1 MKYFYTLL
9 IFIFASSTLISQNLH
24 DDSNAVS
31 PLNESNGTT
40 GWSGLAERFSE
51 ATDVQNGAFSIRA
64 VSTATDG
71 RTLDYNF
78 NAVVGQEYV
87 IRIWAKIGTLTS
99 PTVSPAFAVWSGM
112 SGFNVTPITSTTWT
126 EYVFNVTAT
135 STNPRIRIYTSNY
148 PFRLVAGNTIYIDN
162 VSITAL
168 DNQAPTSP
176 SNLVAT
182 ATTETTTN
190 LSWTAATDN
199 VTVTDYEVFQEGVS
213 IGFTGGNTTFE
224 VSGLAPETTYNFTIA
239 AIDAAANSSVQS
251 NSVSVTT
258 LALPDTEAPTVP
270 TALIANNITTTSV
283 SLNWTA
289 ATDNVAVIDYEVFQ
303 DGVSIGL
310 TGGTATFEVSAL
322 APETDYNFTVVALDA
337 ATNVSAQS
345 NNLSISTLALPDTE
359 APTVPTALIANNITT
374 TSVSLNW
381 TAATDNVAVIDYEVF
396 QDGVSIGLT
405 GGTATFEVSA
415 LAPETDYNFTVV
427 ALDAATN
434 VSAQSNNLSISTLA
448 LPDTE
453 APTVPTALI
462 ANNITTTS
470 VSLNWTAATDNVAVT
485 DYEVFQEGVSLG
497 LSGGTT
503 TFLVDGLTPE
513 TAYNFTVAAL
523 DASANTSGQSNSI
536 SVNTLAIPDTEAPT
550 IPTNLVVDNITT
562 TSVNLSWTAAT
573 DNIDVVDYE
582 IFQDGVAIGL
592 SSGSVVFAVN
602 GLTPETTYDFTITAL
617 DAAANSSAVSESIT
631 VLTLA
636 VSDTEV
642 PTVPEGLLAT
652 NTTETSTELSWDT
665 ATDNVGVVDYEIF
678 QDGSTIGLTGGATN
692 FVVSG
697 LASETTYI
705 FTVAALDVAN
715 NASLQS
721 SELTVVTLAGV
732 QPEIN
737 YTSLNSNLTTVDWT
751 ARDLYAEQNVG
762 IGTTNTQGYRLAVAG
777 NIVAEEV
784 KVALQVN
791 WPDYVF
797 DKAYNLP
804 SLEQVENHINEN
816 GYLIHMPSAAEV
828 EENGIQLGEMNA
840 KLLRKIEELTLY
852 TITQEKKIKLL
863 EQQVAAI
870 QKALSN
876 K

>member
-213 IGFTGGNTTFE
+213 LGFTGGNTTFE

-251 NSVSVTT
+251 NSVSVT
-258 LALPDTEAPTVP
+258 
-270 TALIANNITTTSV
+270 
-283 SLNWTA
+283 
-289 ATDNVAVIDYEVFQ
+289 
-303 DGVSIGL
+303 
-310 TGGTATFEVSAL
+310 
-322 APETDYNFTVVALDA
+322 
-337 ATNVSAQS
+337 
-345 NNLSISTLALPDTE
+345 TLALPDTE

-777 NIVAEEV
+777 NVVAEEV

>member
-1 MKYFYTLL
+1 MKYFYSLI
-9 IFIFASSTLISQNLH
+9 IFILATSTSIAQNLH

-31 PLNESNGTT
+31 PLNESNGTM
-40 GWSGLAERFSE
+40 GWSGLADLFSE
-51 ATDVQNGAFSIRA
+51 TTDVQNGIYSIRA

-78 NAVVGQEYV
+78 NAVVGQQYV

-199 VTVTDYEVFQEGVS
+199 IGVSNYEVFQDGISVGLTGGATSFVVTNLNPETTYTYTISAIDNSNNVSVQSSSVEVTTLTLSDTEIPSMPTGIVADNITTTGISLNWTAATDNVAVTDYEVFQEGVS
-213 IGFTGGNTTFE
+213 IGFTGGATTYA

-239 AIDAAANSSVQS
+239 AIDAAANSSAQS
-251 NSVSVTT
+251 NNLLVTT

-270 TALIANNITTTSV
+270 TALIANSITTTS
-283 SLNWTA
+283 
-289 ATDNVAVIDYEVFQ
+289 
-303 DGVSIGL
+303 
-310 TGGTATFEVSAL
+310 
-322 APETDYNFTVVALDA
+322 
-337 ATNVSAQS
+337 
-345 NNLSISTLALPDTE
+345 
-359 APTVPTALIANNITT
+359 IT
-374 TSVSLNW
+374 
-381 TAATDNVAVIDYEVF
+381 
-396 QDGVSIGLT
+396 
-405 GGTATFEVSA
+405 
-415 LAPETDYNFTVV
+415 
-427 ALDAATN
+427 
-434 VSAQSNNLSISTLA
+434 
-448 LPDTE
+448 
-453 APTVPTALI
+453 
-462 ANNITTTS
+462 
-470 VSLNWTAATDNVAVT
+470 LNWTAATDNVAVT

-497 LSGGTT
+497 LSDGTT
-503 TFLVDGLTPE
+503 TFFVDGLTPE
-513 TAYNFTVAAL
+513 TAYNFTVIAL
-523 DASANTSGQSNSI
+523 DAASNTSGQSTSV
-536 SVNTLAIPDTEAPT
+536 SVNTLAIPDTEAPS
-550 IPTNLVVDNITT
+550 IPTNLLADNITT

-582 IFQDGVAIGL
+582 IFQDGVVIGL

-602 GLTPETTYDFTITAL
+602 GLTPETTYNFTITAL
-617 DAAANSSAVSESIT
+617 DASANSSAVSESIT

-642 PTVPEGLLAT
+642 PTVPVGLLAT
-652 NTTETSTELSWDT
+652 NTTETSTELSWD
-665 ATDNVGVVDYEIF
+665 AAMDNVGVVDYQIF
-678 QDGSTIGLTGGATN
+678 QDGSAIGLTGGATSY
-692 FVVSG
+692 VVSG
-697 LASETTYI
+697 LASETTYV
-705 FTVAALDVAN
+705 FTIAALDVAN

-721 SELTVVTLAGV
+721 SELAVVTLAAV

-751 ARDLYAEQNVG
+751 ARDLYAAQNVG
-762 IGTTNTQGYRLAVAG
+762 IGTTDTQGYRLAVAG
-777 NIVAEEV
+777 NVVAEEV

-804 SLEQVENHINEN
+804 SLEQVEIHINEN
-816 GYLIHMPSAAEV
+816 GYLIHMPSASEV

>member
-78 NAVVGQEYV
+78 SAVVGQEYV

-359 APTVPTALIANNITT
+359 APTVPTALIANSITT
-374 TSVSLNW
+374 TS
-381 TAATDNVAVIDYEVF
+381 
-396 QDGVSIGLT
+396 
-405 GGTATFEVSA
+405 
-415 LAPETDYNFTVV
+415 
-427 ALDAATN
+427 
-434 VSAQSNNLSISTLA
+434 
-448 LPDTE
+448 
-453 APTVPTALI
+453 
-462 ANNITTTS
+462 IT
-470 VSLNWTAATDNVAVT
+470 LNWTAATDNVAVT

-777 NIVAEEV
+777 NVVAEEV

>member
-51 ATDVQNGAFSIRA
+51 ATGVQSGAFSIRA

-78 NAVVGQEYV
+78 SAVVGQEYV

-359 APTVPTALIANNITT
+359 APTVPTALIANSITT
-374 TSVSLNW
+374 TS
-381 TAATDNVAVIDYEVF
+381 
-396 QDGVSIGLT
+396 
-405 GGTATFEVSA
+405 
-415 LAPETDYNFTVV
+415 
-427 ALDAATN
+427 
-434 VSAQSNNLSISTLA
+434 
-448 LPDTE
+448 
-453 APTVPTALI
+453 
-462 ANNITTTS
+462 IT
-470 VSLNWTAATDNVAVT
+470 LNWTAATDNVAVT

>member
-78 NAVVGQEYV
+78 SAVVGQEYV

-251 NSVSVTT
+251 NSVSVT
-258 LALPDTEAPTVP
+258 
-270 TALIANNITTTSV
+270 
-283 SLNWTA
+283 
-289 ATDNVAVIDYEVFQ
+289 
-303 DGVSIGL
+303 
-310 TGGTATFEVSAL
+310 
-322 APETDYNFTVVALDA
+322 
-337 ATNVSAQS
+337 
-345 NNLSISTLALPDTE
+345 
-359 APTVPTALIANNITT
+359 
-374 TSVSLNW
+374 
-381 TAATDNVAVIDYEVF
+381 
-396 QDGVSIGLT
+396 
-405 GGTATFEVSA
+405 
-415 LAPETDYNFTVV
+415 
-427 ALDAATN
+427 
-434 VSAQSNNLSISTLA
+434 TLA

-777 NIVAEEV
+777 NVVAEEV

>member
-31 PLNESNGTT
+31 PFNESNGTT

-112 SGFNVTPITSTTWT
+112 SGFDVTPITSTTWT

-182 ATTETTTN
+182 AITETTTN

-345 NNLSISTLALPDTE
+345 NNLSIATLALPDTE
-359 APTVPTALIANNITT
+359 APTVPTALIANSITT
-374 TSVSLNW
+374 TS
-381 TAATDNVAVIDYEVF
+381 
-396 QDGVSIGLT
+396 
-405 GGTATFEVSA
+405 
-415 LAPETDYNFTVV
+415 
-427 ALDAATN
+427 
-434 VSAQSNNLSISTLA
+434 
-448 LPDTE
+448 
-453 APTVPTALI
+453 
-462 ANNITTTS
+462 IT
-470 VSLNWTAATDNVAVT
+470 LNWTAATDNVAVT

-602 GLTPETTYDFTITAL
+602 GLTPETTYNFTITA
-617 DAAANSSAVSESIT
+617 
-631 VLTLA
+631 
-636 VSDTEV
+636 
-642 PTVPEGLLAT
+642 PRC
-652 NTTETSTELSWDT
+652 
-665 ATDNVGVVDYEIF
+665 
-678 QDGSTIGLTGGATN
+678 GS
-692 FVVSG
+692 
-697 LASETTYI
+697 
-705 FTVAALDVAN
+705 
-715 NASLQS
+715 
-721 SELTVVTLAGV
+721 
-732 QPEIN
+732 
-737 YTSLNSNLTTVDWT
+737 
-751 ARDLYAEQNVG
+751 
-762 IGTTNTQGYRLAVAG
+762 
-777 NIVAEEV
+777 
-784 KVALQVN
+784 K
-791 WPDYVF
+791 
-797 DKAYNLP
+797 
-804 SLEQVENHINEN
+804 
-816 GYLIHMPSAAEV
+816 
-828 EENGIQLGEMNA
+828 
-840 KLLRKIEELTLY
+840 
-852 TITQEKKIKLL
+852 
-863 EQQVAAI
+863 
-870 QKALSN
+870 
-876 K
+876 

>member
-381 TAATDNVAVIDYEVF
+381 TAATDNVAV
-396 QDGVSIGLT
+396 
-405 GGTATFEVSA
+405 
-415 LAPETDYNFTVV
+415 
-427 ALDAATN
+427 
-434 VSAQSNNLSISTLA
+434 
-448 LPDTE
+448 
-453 APTVPTALI
+453 
-462 ANNITTTS
+462 
-470 VSLNWTAATDNVAVT
+470 T

-523 DASANTSGQSNSI
+523 DASANTSGQSTSI

-652 NTTETSTELSWDT
+652 NTTETSTELSWDA

-816 GYLIHMPSAAEV
+816 GYLIHMPSASEV

>member
-224 VSGLAPETTYNFTIA
+224 VSGLAPQTTYNFTIA

-359 APTVPTALIANNITT
+359 APTVPTALIANSITT
-374 TSVSLNW
+374 TS
-381 TAATDNVAVIDYEVF
+381 
-396 QDGVSIGLT
+396 
-405 GGTATFEVSA
+405 
-415 LAPETDYNFTVV
+415 
-427 ALDAATN
+427 
-434 VSAQSNNLSISTLA
+434 
-448 LPDTE
+448 
-453 APTVPTALI
+453 
-462 ANNITTTS
+462 IT
-470 VSLNWTAATDNVAVT
+470 LNWTAATDNVAVT

-678 QDGSTIGLTGGATN
+678 QDGSPIGLTGGATN

-721 SELTVVTLAGV
+721 SELMVVTLAGV

-777 NIVAEEV
+777 NVVAEEV

-816 GYLIHMPSAAEV
+816 GYLIHMPSASEV

>member
-1 MKYFYTLL
+1 MKYFYSLI
-9 IFIFASSTLISQNLH
+9 IFILATSTSIAQNLH

-31 PLNESNGTT
+31 PLNESNGTM
-40 GWSGLAERFSE
+40 GWSGLADLFSE
-51 ATDVQNGAFSIRA
+51 TTDVQNGIYSIRA

-78 NAVVGQEYV
+78 NAVVGQQYV

-199 VTVTDYEVFQEGVS
+199 IGVSNYEVFQDGISVGLTGGATSFVVTNLNPETTYTYTISAIDNSNNVSVQSSSVEVTTLTLSDTEIPSMPTGIVADNITTTGISLNWTAATDNVAVTDYEVFQEGVS
-213 IGFTGGNTTFE
+213 IGFTGGATTYA

-239 AIDAAANSSVQS
+239 AIDAAANSSAQS
-251 NSVSVTT
+251 NNLLVTT
-258 LALPDTEAPTVP
+258 LTLPDTESPTVP
-270 TALIANNITTTSV
+270 TALIASSITTTS
-283 SLNWTA
+283 
-289 ATDNVAVIDYEVFQ
+289 
-303 DGVSIGL
+303 
-310 TGGTATFEVSAL
+310 
-322 APETDYNFTVVALDA
+322 
-337 ATNVSAQS
+337 
-345 NNLSISTLALPDTE
+345 
-359 APTVPTALIANNITT
+359 IT
-374 TSVSLNW
+374 
-381 TAATDNVAVIDYEVF
+381 
-396 QDGVSIGLT
+396 
-405 GGTATFEVSA
+405 
-415 LAPETDYNFTVV
+415 
-427 ALDAATN
+427 
-434 VSAQSNNLSISTLA
+434 
-448 LPDTE
+448 
-453 APTVPTALI
+453 
-462 ANNITTTS
+462 
-470 VSLNWTAATDNVAVT
+470 LNWTAATDNVAVT

-497 LSGGTT
+497 LSDGTT
-503 TFLVDGLTPE
+503 TFFVDGLTPE
-513 TAYNFTVAAL
+513 TAYNFTVTAL
-523 DASANTSGQSNSI
+523 DAASNTSGQSTSV

-550 IPTNLVVDNITT
+550 IPTNLVADNITT

-573 DNIDVVDYE
+573 DNTEVVDYE

-602 GLTPETTYDFTITAL
+602 GLTPETTYNFTITAL
-617 DAAANSSAVSESIT
+617 DGAANSSAVSESIT

-652 NTTETSTELSWDT
+652 NTTETSTELSWD
-665 ATDNVGVVDYEIF
+665 AAMDNVGVVDYQIF
-678 QDGSTIGLTGGATN
+678 QDGSAIGLTGGATSY
-692 FVVSG
+692 VVSG
-697 LASETTYI
+697 LASETTYV
-705 FTVAALDVAN
+705 FTIAALDVAN

-721 SELTVVTLAGV
+721 SELAVVTLAAV

-751 ARDLYAEQNVG
+751 ARDLYAAQNVG
-762 IGTTNTQGYRLAVAG
+762 IGTTDTQGYRLAVAG
-777 NIVAEEV
+777 NVVAEEV

-816 GYLIHMPSAAEV
+816 GYLIHMQSASEV

>member
-182 ATTETTTN
+182 AITETTTN

-251 NSVSVTT
+251 NSVSITT

-270 TALIANNITTTSV
+270 TALIANNITTTSIT
-283 SLNWTA
+283 LNWTA
-289 ATDNVAVIDYEVFQ
+289 ATDNVAVVDYEVFQ
-303 DGVSIGL
+303 DGASIGR
-310 TGGTATFEVSAL
+310 TGGTATFVVSAL

-359 APTVPTALIANNITT
+359 APTVPTALIANSITT
-374 TSVSLNW
+374 TSITLNW
-381 TAATDNVAVIDYEVF
+381 TAATDNVV
-396 QDGVSIGLT
+396 
-405 GGTATFEVSA
+405 
-415 LAPETDYNFTVV
+415 
-427 ALDAATN
+427 
-434 VSAQSNNLSISTLA
+434 
-448 LPDTE
+448 
-453 APTVPTALI
+453 
-462 ANNITTTS
+462 
-470 VSLNWTAATDNVAVT
+470 VT

-602 GLTPETTYDFTITAL
+602 GLTPETTYNFTITAL
-617 DAAANSSAVSESIT
+617 DAAANSSEVSESIT

-777 NIVAEEV
+777 NVVAEEV

>member
-182 ATTETTTN
+182 AITETTTN

-303 DGVSIGL
+303 DGASIGR

-359 APTVPTALIANNITT
+359 APTVPTALIANSITT
-374 TSVSLNW
+374 TS
-381 TAATDNVAVIDYEVF
+381 
-396 QDGVSIGLT
+396 
-405 GGTATFEVSA
+405 
-415 LAPETDYNFTVV
+415 
-427 ALDAATN
+427 
-434 VSAQSNNLSISTLA
+434 
-448 LPDTE
+448 
-453 APTVPTALI
+453 
-462 ANNITTTS
+462 IT
-470 VSLNWTAATDNVAVT
+470 LNWTAATDNVAVT

-523 DASANTSGQSNSI
+523 DAFANTSGQSNSI

-652 NTTETSTELSWDT
+652 NTTETSTELSWDA

-721 SELTVVTLAGV
+721 SELMVVTLAGV

-762 IGTTNTQGYRLAVAG
+762 IGTANTQGYRLAVAG
-777 NIVAEEV
+777 NVVAEEV

>member
-224 VSGLAPETTYNFTIA
+224 VSGLAPQTTYNFTIA

-289 ATDNVAVIDYEVFQ
+289 ATDNLAVIDYEVFQ

-359 APTVPTALIANNITT
+359 APTVPTALIANSITT
-374 TSVSLNW
+374 TS
-381 TAATDNVAVIDYEVF
+381 
-396 QDGVSIGLT
+396 
-405 GGTATFEVSA
+405 
-415 LAPETDYNFTVV
+415 
-427 ALDAATN
+427 
-434 VSAQSNNLSISTLA
+434 
-448 LPDTE
+448 
-453 APTVPTALI
+453 
-462 ANNITTTS
+462 IT
-470 VSLNWTAATDNVAVT
+470 LNWTAATDNVAVT

-652 NTTETSTELSWDT
+652 NTTETSTELSWDA

-678 QDGSTIGLTGGATN
+678 QDGNTIGLTGGATN

-816 GYLIHMPSAAEV
+816 GYLIHMPSASEV

>member
-1 MKYFYTLL
+1 MKYFYSLI
-9 IFIFASSTLISQNLH
+9 IFILATSTSIAQNLH

-31 PLNESNGTT
+31 PLNESNGTM
-40 GWSGLAERFSE
+40 GWSGLADLFSE
-51 ATDVQNGAFSIRA
+51 TSDVQNGIYSIRA

-78 NAVVGQEYV
+78 NAVVGQQYV

-199 VTVTDYEVFQEGVS
+199 IGVSNYEVFQDGISVGLTGGATSFVVTNLNPETTYTYTISAIDNSNNVSVQSSSVEVTTLTLSDTEIPSMPTGIVADNITTTGISLNWTAATDNVAVTDYEVFQEGVS
-213 IGFTGGNTTFE
+213 IGFTGGATTYA

-239 AIDAAANSSVQS
+239 AIDAAANSSAQS
-251 NSVSVTT
+251 NNLLVTT
-258 LALPDTEAPTVP
+258 LTLPDTEAPTVP
-270 TALIANNITTTSV
+270 TALIASSITTTS
-283 SLNWTA
+283 
-289 ATDNVAVIDYEVFQ
+289 
-303 DGVSIGL
+303 
-310 TGGTATFEVSAL
+310 
-322 APETDYNFTVVALDA
+322 
-337 ATNVSAQS
+337 
-345 NNLSISTLALPDTE
+345 
-359 APTVPTALIANNITT
+359 IT
-374 TSVSLNW
+374 
-381 TAATDNVAVIDYEVF
+381 
-396 QDGVSIGLT
+396 
-405 GGTATFEVSA
+405 
-415 LAPETDYNFTVV
+415 
-427 ALDAATN
+427 
-434 VSAQSNNLSISTLA
+434 
-448 LPDTE
+448 
-453 APTVPTALI
+453 
-462 ANNITTTS
+462 
-470 VSLNWTAATDNVAVT
+470 LNWTAATDNVAVT

-503 TFLVDGLTPE
+503 TFFVDGLTPE
-513 TAYNFTVAAL
+513 TAYNFTVTAL
-523 DASANTSGQSNSI
+523 DAASNTSGQSTSV

-550 IPTNLVVDNITT
+550 IPTNLVADNITT

-573 DNIDVVDYE
+573 DNTEVVDYE

-602 GLTPETTYDFTITAL
+602 GLTPETTYNFTITAL
-617 DAAANSSAVSESIT
+617 DGAANSSAVSESIS

-652 NTTETSTELSWDT
+652 NTTETSTELSWD
-665 ATDNVGVVDYEIF
+665 AAMDNVGVVDYQIF
-678 QDGSTIGLTGGATN
+678 QDGSAIGLTGGATSY
-692 FVVSG
+692 VVSG
-697 LASETTYI
+697 LASETNYV
-705 FTVAALDVAN
+705 FTIAALDVAN

-721 SELTVVTLAGV
+721 SELAVVTLAAV

-751 ARDLYAEQNVG
+751 ARDLYAAQNVG
-762 IGTTNTQGYRLAVAG
+762 IGTTDTQGYRLAVAG
-777 NIVAEEV
+777 NVVAEEV

-816 GYLIHMPSAAEV
+816 GYLIHMPSASEV

>member
-345 NNLSISTLALPDTE
+345 NNLSIATLALPDTE

-374 TSVSLNW
+374 TS
-381 TAATDNVAVIDYEVF
+381 
-396 QDGVSIGLT
+396 
-405 GGTATFEVSA
+405 
-415 LAPETDYNFTVV
+415 
-427 ALDAATN
+427 
-434 VSAQSNNLSISTLA
+434 
-448 LPDTE
+448 
-453 APTVPTALI
+453 
-462 ANNITTTS
+462 IT
-470 VSLNWTAATDNVAVT
+470 LNWTAATDNVAVT

-652 NTTETSTELSWDT
+652 NTTETSTELSWDA
-665 ATDNVGVVDYEIF
+665 ATDNLGVVDYEIF

-777 NIVAEEV
+777 NVVAEEV

>member
-258 LALPDTEAPTVP
+258 LALIDTEAPTVP

-359 APTVPTALIANNITT
+359 APTVPTALIANNI
-374 TSVSLNW
+374 
-381 TAATDNVAVIDYEVF
+381 A
-396 QDGVSIGLT
+396 
-405 GGTATFEVSA
+405 
-415 LAPETDYNFTVV
+415 
-427 ALDAATN
+427 
-434 VSAQSNNLSISTLA
+434 
-448 LPDTE
+448 
-453 APTVPTALI
+453 
-462 ANNITTTS
+462 TTS

-523 DASANTSGQSNSI
+523 DASANTSGQSTSI

-652 NTTETSTELSWDT
+652 NTTETSTELSWDA

-715 NASLQS
+715 NTSLQS

-737 YTSLNSNLTTVDWT
+737 YTSFNSNLTTVDWT

-777 NIVAEEV
+777 NVVAEEV

>member
-359 APTVPTALIANNITT
+359 APTVPTALIANSITT
-374 TSVSLNW
+374 TS
-381 TAATDNVAVIDYEVF
+381 
-396 QDGVSIGLT
+396 
-405 GGTATFEVSA
+405 
-415 LAPETDYNFTVV
+415 
-427 ALDAATN
+427 
-434 VSAQSNNLSISTLA
+434 
-448 LPDTE
+448 
-453 APTVPTALI
+453 
-462 ANNITTTS
+462 IT
-470 VSLNWTAATDNVAVT
+470 LNWTAATDNVAVT

-777 NIVAEEV
+777 NVVAEEV

>member
-31 PLNESNGTT
+31 PFNESNGTT

-148 PFRLVAGNTIYIDN
+148 PFRLVVGNTIYIDN

-182 ATTETTTN
+182 AITETTTN

-251 NSVSVTT
+251 NSVYVTT

-303 DGVSIGL
+303 DGASIGL

-359 APTVPTALIANNITT
+359 APTVPTALIANSITT
-374 TSVSLNW
+374 TS
-381 TAATDNVAVIDYEVF
+381 
-396 QDGVSIGLT
+396 
-405 GGTATFEVSA
+405 
-415 LAPETDYNFTVV
+415 
-427 ALDAATN
+427 
-434 VSAQSNNLSISTLA
+434 
-448 LPDTE
+448 
-453 APTVPTALI
+453 
-462 ANNITTTS
+462 IT
-470 VSLNWTAATDNVAVT
+470 LNWTAATDNVAVT

-737 YTSLNSNLTTVDWT
+737 YTSFNSNLTTVDWT

-777 NIVAEEV
+777 NVVAEEV

>member
-112 SGFNVTPITSTTWT
+112 SGFNVTPITSTIWT

-224 VSGLAPETTYNFTIA
+224 VSGLAPQTTYNFTIA

-359 APTVPTALIANNITT
+359 APTVPTALIANSITT
-374 TSVSLNW
+374 TS
-381 TAATDNVAVIDYEVF
+381 
-396 QDGVSIGLT
+396 
-405 GGTATFEVSA
+405 
-415 LAPETDYNFTVV
+415 
-427 ALDAATN
+427 
-434 VSAQSNNLSISTLA
+434 
-448 LPDTE
+448 
-453 APTVPTALI
+453 
-462 ANNITTTS
+462 IT
-470 VSLNWTAATDNVAVT
+470 LNWTAATDNVAVT

-523 DASANTSGQSNSI
+523 DASANTSGQSTGI

-777 NIVAEEV
+777 NVVAEEV

-863 EQQVAAI
+863 EQQVAVI

>member
-1 MKYFYTLL
+1 MKYFYSLI
-9 IFIFASSTLISQNLH
+9 IFILATSTSIAQNLH

-31 PLNESNGTT
+31 PLNESNGTM
-40 GWSGLAERFSE
+40 GWSGLADLFSE
-51 ATDVQNGAFSIRA
+51 TTDVQNGIYSIRA

-78 NAVVGQEYV
+78 NAVVGQQYV

-199 VTVTDYEVFQEGVS
+199 IGVSNYEVFQDGISVGLTGGATSFVVTNLNPETTYTYTVSAIDNSNNVSVQSSSVEVTTLTLSDTEIPSMPTGIVADNITTTDISLNWTAATDNVAVTDYEVFQEGVS
-213 IGFTGGNTTFE
+213 IGFTGGATTYA

-239 AIDAAANSSVQS
+239 AIDAAANSSAQS
-251 NSVSVTT
+251 NNLLVTT

-270 TALIANNITTTSV
+270 TALIANSITTTS
-283 SLNWTA
+283 
-289 ATDNVAVIDYEVFQ
+289 
-303 DGVSIGL
+303 
-310 TGGTATFEVSAL
+310 
-322 APETDYNFTVVALDA
+322 
-337 ATNVSAQS
+337 
-345 NNLSISTLALPDTE
+345 
-359 APTVPTALIANNITT
+359 IT
-374 TSVSLNW
+374 
-381 TAATDNVAVIDYEVF
+381 
-396 QDGVSIGLT
+396 
-405 GGTATFEVSA
+405 
-415 LAPETDYNFTVV
+415 
-427 ALDAATN
+427 
-434 VSAQSNNLSISTLA
+434 
-448 LPDTE
+448 
-453 APTVPTALI
+453 
-462 ANNITTTS
+462 
-470 VSLNWTAATDNVAVT
+470 LNWTAATDNVAVT

-497 LSGGTT
+497 LSDGTT
-503 TFLVDGLTPE
+503 TFFVDGLTPE
-513 TAYNFTVAAL
+513 TAYNFTVTAL
-523 DASANTSGQSNSI
+523 DAASNTSGQSTSV
-536 SVNTLAIPDTEAPT
+536 SVNTLAIPDTEAPS
-550 IPTNLVVDNITT
+550 IPTNLLADNITT

-573 DNIDVVDYE
+573 DNTEVVDYE

-602 GLTPETTYDFTITAL
+602 GLTPETTYNFTITAL

-642 PTVPEGLLAT
+642 PTVPVGLLAT
-652 NTTETSTELSWDT
+652 NTTETSTELSWD
-665 ATDNVGVVDYEIF
+665 AAMDNVGVVDYQIF
-678 QDGSTIGLTGGATN
+678 QDGSAIGLTGGATSY
-692 FVVSG
+692 VVSG
-697 LASETTYI
+697 LASETNYV
-705 FTVAALDVAN
+705 FTIAALDVAN

-721 SELTVVTLAGV
+721 SELAVVTLAAV

-751 ARDLYAEQNVG
+751 ARDLYAAQNVG
-762 IGTTNTQGYRLAVAG
+762 IGTTDTQGYRLAVAG
-777 NIVAEEV
+777 NVVAEEV

-816 GYLIHMPSAAEV
+816 GYLIHMPSASEV

>member
-359 APTVPTALIANNITT
+359 APTVPTALIANSITT
-374 TSVSLNW
+374 TS
-381 TAATDNVAVIDYEVF
+381 
-396 QDGVSIGLT
+396 
-405 GGTATFEVSA
+405 
-415 LAPETDYNFTVV
+415 
-427 ALDAATN
+427 
-434 VSAQSNNLSISTLA
+434 
-448 LPDTE
+448 
-453 APTVPTALI
+453 
-462 ANNITTTS
+462 IT
-470 VSLNWTAATDNVAVT
+470 LNWTAATDNVAVT

>member
-224 VSGLAPETTYNFTIA
+224 VSGLAPQTTYNFTIA

-251 NSVSVTT
+251 NSVSVT
-258 LALPDTEAPTVP
+258 
-270 TALIANNITTTSV
+270 
-283 SLNWTA
+283 
-289 ATDNVAVIDYEVFQ
+289 
-303 DGVSIGL
+303 
-310 TGGTATFEVSAL
+310 
-322 APETDYNFTVVALDA
+322 
-337 ATNVSAQS
+337 
-345 NNLSISTLALPDTE
+345 TLALPDTE

-536 SVNTLAIPDTEAPT
+536 SVNTLAIPDTEVPT

-602 GLTPETTYDFTITAL
+602 GLTPETTYDFTIAAL

-652 NTTETSTELSWDT
+652 NTTETSTELSWDA

-816 GYLIHMPSAAEV
+816 GYLIHMPSASEV

-840 KLLRKIEELTLY
+840 RLLRKIEELTLY

>member
-31 PLNESNGTT
+31 PFNESNGTT

-182 ATTETTTN
+182 AITETTTN

-359 APTVPTALIANNITT
+359 APTVPTALIANSITT
-374 TSVSLNW
+374 TSV
-381 TAATDNVAVIDYEVF
+381 
-396 QDGVSIGLT
+396 
-405 GGTATFEVSA
+405 
-415 LAPETDYNFTVV
+415 TV
-427 ALDAATN
+427 
-434 VSAQSNNLSISTLA
+434 
-448 LPDTE
+448 
-453 APTVPTALI
+453 
-462 ANNITTTS
+462 
-470 VSLNWTAATDNVAVT
+470 NWTAATDNVAVT

-777 NIVAEEV
+777 NVVAEEV